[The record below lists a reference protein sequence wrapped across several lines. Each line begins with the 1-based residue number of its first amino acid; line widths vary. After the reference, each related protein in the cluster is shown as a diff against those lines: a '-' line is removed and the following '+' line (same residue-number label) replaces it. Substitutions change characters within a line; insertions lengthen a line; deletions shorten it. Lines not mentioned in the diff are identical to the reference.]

1 MNFHYPLIFIS
12 VKIVNAFV
20 GSRTLRIITFL
31 NLQLVVIRPF
41 TMLILFLL
49 WVDNKFLLTDHV
61 SY

>member
-1 MNFHYPLIFIS
+1 MNFHYPITFIS

-31 NLQLVVIRPF
+31 ILQLVVIRPF
-41 TMLILFLL
+41 TMLILFFL